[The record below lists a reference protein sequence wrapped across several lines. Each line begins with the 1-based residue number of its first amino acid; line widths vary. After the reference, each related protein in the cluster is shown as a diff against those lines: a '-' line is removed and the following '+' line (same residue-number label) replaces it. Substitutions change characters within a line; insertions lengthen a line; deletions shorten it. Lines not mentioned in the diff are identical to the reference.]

1 MRLVL
6 GCPIN
11 LAFGG
16 FPRWGGRSYHGSV
29 ERGVCNLQW
38 EGTATL
44 RACGLRED
52 PEEVI
57 WDRATD
63 SQWREGSQ
71 GWGKA
76 LVVRKRKRFLLF
88 ALSSFSVPRSW
99 LWPTNAVCRPQ
110 ENPPCMFWGVEVA
123 TDPRTGLRRD

>member
-1 MRLVL
+1 M
-6 GCPIN
+6 
-11 LAFGG
+11 
-16 FPRWGGRSYHGSV
+16 GRSYHGSV

-38 EGTATL
+38 EETATL

-57 WDRATD
+57 WDRATG

-76 LVVRKRKRFLLF
+76 LVGRKRKRRFLLF
-88 ALSSFSVPRSW
+88 APSSLTIPRSW
-99 LWPTNAVCRPQ
+99 LWPVHAICHPQ
-110 ENPPCMFWGVEVA
+110 ENPPCMFWEVGVA
-123 TDPRTGLRRD
+123 TDPEQGLGRTDCRTPPKVGGFH